1 MLAAMQPLTRFAH
14 AATEWAAVGGSAEL
28 VAAAATAL
36 ADGVDSATLRRL
48 AGVPRFAID
57 DEVPQLAPR
66 VFEELGLR
74 IAERDSQAAFVD
86 LARLRAAQFVGFG
99 GDPRALVAVIEG
111 LWFSAGC
118 PDQLRGFSDLVSWY
132 DIVDDVRA
140 GAVAEVDAAVRDA
153 AAALAAGHPVG
164 PIMLGEEIG
173 PTNGPLRDGLGA
185 GSRSLPLRDRV

>member
-14 AATEWAAVGGSAEL
+14 AATEWAAVGSRAEL

-48 AGVPRFAID
+48 AGVPRFALD

-99 GDPRALVAVIEG
+99 GDLKALVAVIER
-111 LWFSAGC
+111 AVV
-118 PDQLRGFSDLVSWY
+118 LRGVPGS
-132 DIVDDVRA
+132 
-140 GAVAEVDAAVRDA
+140 AAR
-153 AAALAAGHPVG
+153 LQR
-164 PIMLGEEIG
+164 LG
-173 PTNGPLRDGLGA
+173 
-185 GSRSLPLRDRV
+185 